1 MAKKDIA
8 VGARCEKVR
17 RNMPPRFTDREVK
30 EEPKKMPR
38 AALVEGAWR
47 PRSERR
53 YHDRYLYSQVI
64 S

>member
-1 MAKKDIA
+1 
-8 VGARCEKVR
+8 
-17 RNMPPRFTDREVK
+17 
-30 EEPKKMPR
+30 MPR
-38 AALVEGAWR
+38 AALVEGVWE